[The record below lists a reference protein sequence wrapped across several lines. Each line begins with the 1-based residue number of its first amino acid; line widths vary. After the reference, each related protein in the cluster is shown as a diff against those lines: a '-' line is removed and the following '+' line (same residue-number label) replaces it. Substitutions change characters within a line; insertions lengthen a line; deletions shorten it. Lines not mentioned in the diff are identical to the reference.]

1 MNNNNGVQTPGAY
14 GNYRSRS
21 PNTVSQITSADGR
34 SVRVNDYSVQENRM
48 FEKPLGSALLR
59 YLPEISAV
67 MYDVFG
73 EGSLNYEERL
83 ASRKRR
89 KSIKKENREKR
100 KNRSNNNGEEL
111 DGDFG
116 RRKRGEWSQQN
127 RKRGRNGTS
136 RLKIR
141 KKTKTT
147 RKKLKKAR
155 AKISE
160 REGASFGRPR
170 GSEMLWRNGC
180 RFRNLGNRDV
190 LNVLP
195 TMFAVGLSKSL
206 VSSLETITDALP
218 DLTSQIQSRLFDA
231 VSMATRTTNG

>member
-1 MNNNNGVQTPGAY
+1 M
-14 GNYRSRS
+14 
-21 PNTVSQITSADGR
+21 
-34 SVRVNDYSVQENRM
+34 NDYSVQENRM

-111 DGDFG
+111 DGDFDDENG
-116 RRKRGEWSQQN
+116 GNGRNKIAKRTKRHESAKDTEKDEDDEEEIRRKQELKLANEKVLRSGVREALRCCGEMAAALQESW
-127 RKRGRNGTS
+127 K
-136 RLKIR
+136 
-141 KKTKTT
+141 
-147 RKKLKKAR
+147 
-155 AKISE
+155 
-160 REGASFGRPR
+160 PH
-170 GSEMLWRNGC
+170 
-180 RFRNLGNRDV
+180 V

-231 VSMATRTTNG
+231 VSMATRTTNAGSGEFGHHHNPVSYTHLRAHET